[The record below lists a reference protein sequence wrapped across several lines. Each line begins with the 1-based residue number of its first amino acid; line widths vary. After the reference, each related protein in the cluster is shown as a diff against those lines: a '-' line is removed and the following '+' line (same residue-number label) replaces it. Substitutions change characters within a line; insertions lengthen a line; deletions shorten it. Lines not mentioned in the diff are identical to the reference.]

1 MPPFML
7 AYRFFAREYGWTP
20 DQVDEVDAEHIDW
33 LMLIEEAAAEAQ
45 RIASKPKP
53 DPGKG
58 W

>member
-1 MPPFML
+1 
-7 AYRFFAREYGWTP
+7 
-20 DQVDEVDAEHIDW
+20 
-33 LMLIEEAAAEAQ
+33 MLIEEAAAEAQ